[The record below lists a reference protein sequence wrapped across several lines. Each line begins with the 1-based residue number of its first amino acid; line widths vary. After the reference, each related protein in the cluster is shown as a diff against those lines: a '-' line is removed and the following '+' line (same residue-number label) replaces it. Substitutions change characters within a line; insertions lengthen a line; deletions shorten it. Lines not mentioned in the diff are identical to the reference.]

1 MVSEFRITP
10 HFWVYLSPSLIRVTL
25 QSHLLVLILQL
36 PLMADDQL
44 KQDEPLDRVSYSVF
58 TSRQKALIVGIVST
72 AATFSGFA
80 SNMYFPAIPN
90 IAANL
95 SVSTE
100 LINLTVTSYM
110 VFQALSPTLWGAFS
124 DLRGRRITYICT
136 FVVFLGA
143 CVGLAETTHFY
154 QLLIL
159 RCLQS
164 TGSASTV
171 AVGAGVIGDIT
182 TREERGGYMGV
193 FQAGILVP
201 LALGPVLGGLF
212 SGTLGWRWIFWFLT
226 VYGGAFLVV
235 LILFLPETLRSVV
248 GNGDRPATGLQQPLF
263 AYICRFM
270 QHHNSVAA
278 QERST
283 LDSSAKKA
291 TLNLLGPLRILFG
304 LEVILVIVFLSIY
317 YTVWQMTIAA
327 MSTFFARAYGLNE
340 IEIGLTFI
348 ANGVGCIMGTLL
360 TGKLLNVD
368 YRRTKKQFIGNSEVF
383 SLERARLR
391 TIWLWAGLQCAS
403 SLVFGWTLDRR
414 VHISVPIICT
424 FFLGWAATSIQ
435 GVITTYLVDVF
446 PNRGASATAALNL
459 ARCLLGAS
467 GTAAVL
473 PLSNRIG
480 VGWAFTLLTGIMVL
494 STSLVVTQMWY
505 APGWRRK
512 REELEAAR

>member
-1 MVSEFRITP
+1 MT
-10 HFWVYLSPSLIRVTL
+10 
-25 QSHLLVLILQL
+25 
-36 PLMADDQL
+36 DDQL
-44 KQDEPLDRVSYSVF
+44 KQDGPLDTVPYSVF

-80 SNMYFPAIPN
+80 SNIYFPAIPN

-95 SVSTE
+95 SVSAE

-110 VFQALSPTLWGAFS
+110 IFQGLSPTLWGAFS
-124 DLRGRRITYICT
+124 DLRGRRIAYICT

-143 CVGLAETTHFY
+143 CIGLAETTHFY

-171 AVGAGVIGDIT
+171 AIGAGVIGDIT

-201 LALGPVLGGLF
+201 LAFAPVLGGLF

-226 VYGGAFLVV
+226 IYGGAFLVV

-248 GNGDRPATGLQQPLF
+248 GNGDRHARGLQQPLF
-263 AYICRFM
+263 PYICGFM
-270 QHHNSVAA
+270 QHHNSAAA
-278 QERST
+278 QECST
-283 LDSSAKKA
+283 LDSPVKKA
-291 TLNLLGPLRILFG
+291 TLNLLGPFRILFG

-327 MSTFFARAYGLNE
+327 MSTFFARTYGLNE
-340 IEIGLTFI
+340 IKIGLTFI
-348 ANGVGCIMGTLL
+348 ANGIGCIIGTLL

-368 YRRTKKQFIGNSEVF
+368 YRRIKKHFTGNPEDF
-383 SLERARLR
+383 PLEHARLR

-446 PNRGASATAALNL
+446 SNRGASATAALNL
-459 ARCLLGAS
+459 ARCLLGAG

-494 STSLVVTQMWY
+494 STSLVIAQMWY
-505 APGWRRK
+505 GQGWRRK
-512 REELEAAR
+512 GRN

>member
-1 MVSEFRITP
+1 
-10 HFWVYLSPSLIRVTL
+10 
-25 QSHLLVLILQL
+25 
-36 PLMADDQL
+36 MADDQL
-44 KQDEPLDRVSYSVF
+44 KQDGPLDTVPYSVF
-58 TSRQKALIVGIVST
+58 TSRQKALIVSIVST

-80 SNMYFPAIPN
+80 SNIYFPAIPY

-95 SVSTE
+95 SVSAE

-110 VFQALSPTLWGAFS
+110 IFQGLSPTLWGAFS

-171 AVGAGVIGDIT
+171 AIGAGVIGDIT

-212 SGTLGWRWIFWFLT
+212 SGTLGWRWIFWFLAI
-226 VYGGAFLVV
+226 YGGAFLVV

-270 QHHNSVAA
+270 QHHNSAAAA

-283 LDSSAKKA
+283 LDNSVKKA

-304 LEVILVIVFLSIY
+304 LEVILVIAFLSIY

-327 MSTFFARAYGLNE
+327 MSTLFMRTYGLNE

-348 ANGVGCIMGTLL
+348 TNGVGCIAGTLL

-368 YRRTKKQFIGNSEVF
+368 YRRIKKRFTGNPEEF
-383 SLERARLR
+383 PLERARLR

-403 SLVFGWTLDRR
+403 TLVFGWTLDRE
-414 VHISVPIICT
+414 VHISVPVICT

-459 ARCLLGAS
+459 ARCLLGAG

-480 VGWAFTLLTGIMVL
+480 VGWAFTMLTGIMVL
-494 STSLVVTQMWY
+494 STNLVVAQMCNG
-505 APGWRRK
+505 PGWRRK